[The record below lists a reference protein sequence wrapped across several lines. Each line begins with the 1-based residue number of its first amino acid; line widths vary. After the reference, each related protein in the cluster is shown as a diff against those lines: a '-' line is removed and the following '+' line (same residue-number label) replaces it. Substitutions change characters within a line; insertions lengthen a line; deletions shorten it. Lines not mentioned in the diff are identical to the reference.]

1 MYYDD
6 EIIENVR
13 AANDIVDVVGTYV
26 QLRRSGAN
34 YFGLCPFHNEKSGS
48 FSVNKNM
55 QIFKCFGCGES
66 GNVFGFVQK
75 YENVSFPEAVRVLAE
90 RAGIAL
96 PEPDYTQEERLRVS
110 KKDII
115 AKINKEAATFY
126 YRLLR
131 SPEGEA
137 AHRYLTERGLSEDT
151 INKFGLGFAGHF
163 SDGLYKYLKS
173 VGHSDDELRLT
184 GLFNYSDKGAYDKF
198 WNRVMFPI
206 MDIRN
211 RVIAFGGRIMGSAE
225 NVAKYL
231 NSPETDLFSKSENLY
246 GLNIAKH
253 TREKFMLLAEGYMD
267 VIALHQGGFNN
278 AVASLGTSLTERQAR
293 KLSTYTDSIIITYDS
308 DGAGTKA
315 ALRAIPILKNVGLS
329 VKILNMAPYKD
340 PDEFIKAIG
349 AGEYRKRIENAAQA
363 FDFEAGIL
371 EKTHDFDNVDEK
383 TRFDHAMAE
392 TIAKIDDPM
401 ARHNHV
407 EAAARKY
414 NIDAVSL
421 REEVNK
427 IGSRMKYEEDN
438 ARAKEAQ
445 KATREKKAEEGDAQR
460 CRLLLNTITQNKR
473 AYECVR
479 DILSAE
485 DFGSGIEPSV
495 YIQICNEYDI
505 MGSAVGARIVE
516 KFSDADEKS
525 KVADIL
531 MNSLEEDMNESE
543 RRKAFADIVYGV
555 KKAGIERRIDEA
567 KQANKGDELMNLL
580 KEERDL
586 DTLRKRLQTADI

>member
-1 MYYDD
+1 MYYD
-6 EIIENVR
+6 EETIENVR

-55 QIFKCFGCGES
+55 QIYKCFGCGES

-75 YENVSFPEAVRVLAE
+75 YENVSFPESVRILAE
-90 RAGIAL
+90 RAGISL
-96 PEPDYTQEERLRVS
+96 PEPDYTPEERLRVS

-131 SPEGEA
+131 SPEGET
-137 AHRYLTERGLSEDT
+137 AHKYLTDSGLSEET
-151 INKFGLGFAGHF
+151 INKFGLGYAGHYT
-163 SDGLYKYLKS
+163 DGLYKYLRS
-173 VGHSDDELRLT
+173 QGHSVEELQIT
-184 GLFNYSDKGAYDKF
+184 GLFNISEKGVYDKF

-246 GLNIAKH
+246 GLNLAKH
-253 TREKFMLLAEGYMD
+253 SREKFIILAEGYMD

-293 KLSTYTDSIIITYDS
+293 KLTTYTDNIVISYDS

-329 VKILNMAPYKD
+329 VKILNMSPYKD

-349 AGEYRKRIENAAQA
+349 ADEYRKRIESAAQA
-363 FDFEAGIL
+363 FDFEAGVL
-371 EKTHDFDNVDEK
+371 EKSHDFENVDEK
-383 TRFDHAMAE
+383 TKFDHEIAE

-401 ARHNHV
+401 ARYNHV

-414 NIDAVSL
+414 NIDASAL
-421 REEVNK
+421 RDEVNK
-427 IGSRMKYEEDN
+427 IGSRMKAEETN
-438 ARAKEAQ
+438 AKAKEAQ
-445 KATREKKAEEGDAQR
+445 KASREKKAEEGDTQR
-460 CRLLLNTITQNKR
+460 ARLLLNTITQNKN
-473 AYECVR
+473 AYECVK
-479 DILSAE
+479 DVLTE
-485 DFGSGIEPSV
+485 QDFGSGIEPAV
-495 YIQICNEYDI
+495 YIQIRSEYDK
-505 MGSAVGARIVE
+505 MGLAVGARIVE
-516 KFSDADEKS
+516 KFTDAEEQS

-531 MNSLEEDMNESE
+531 MTSLEEDMNESE
-543 RRKAFADIVYGV
+543 RRKAFADLVIGV
-555 KKAGIERRIDEA
+555 KKSAIERRIDEA
-567 KQANKGDELMNLL
+567 KQAQRGEELVKLF
-580 KEERDL
+580 KEEKDL
-586 DTLRKRLQTADI
+586 DALRKKLMTADI